1 MFNNQKKKL
10 KIRLCWVSNLKN
22 SLSFL
27 GKKNM
32 FDNGKTKNNFL
43 LLKIE
48 NNFTFLTI
56 KNNIF

>member
-1 MFNNQKKKL
+1 M

-56 KNNIF
+56 KK